1 MCLFTLM
8 KSCGVQSL
16 HCVVCDQLWLMTCI
30 REEEEDWVVCL
41 VINATL
47 IGFIL
52 IMFVVNYYFLFLC
65 QASLPIMFSTCVS
78 VHPFICLLPKLWTW
92 HFERKS
98 TDFDA
103 NWCKWSTGQGQKTVS
118 LGGERSRSHKAK
130 GRFECLTE
138 ASFWVE

>member
-52 IMFVVNYYFLFLC
+52 IMCVVNYYFFIPLPGETANYVLNLC
-65 QASLPIMFSTCVS
+65 VCASIHFSVTKIVNMT
-78 VHPFICLLPKLWTW
+78 L
-92 HFERKS
+92 
-98 TDFDA
+98 
-103 NWCKWSTGQGQKTVS
+103 
-118 LGGERSRSHKAK
+118 
-130 GRFECLTE
+130 
-138 ASFWVE
+138 